1 MQRRN
6 TLMSYCIYLGA
17 ASVVVSNACTKTSAK
32 SQNPLPRA
40 SEAPTASG
48 PNVNP
53 SPTGGGNAE
62 AALLRFSLISLAG
75 ERVFCQNFSTANQ
88 LFPADLESIANGMA
102 GAQANIPASLP
113 NPFSVQTLALNIKPK
128 ICESIPELLSA
139 GHCALSLSK
148 QVATGTVSVQTEQ
161 RLLWKDVSVLAQAT
175 SVKASLD
182 SKTNALATKNA
193 LFASLQKQLSQQ
205 RLLLQI
211 LQGTSGNSALFSE
224 AEALLTNLREQTT
237 TLESDIR
244 GLEAELKPVQDE
256 LTIRIDELNTARAA
270 LKLACNPEGMGAA
283 NAVWKEN

>member
-1 MQRRN
+1 MTKKN
-6 TLMSYCIYLGA
+6 NLISYYIYLGA
-17 ASVVVSNACTKTSAK
+17 ASVILANACTKTSAK
-32 SQNPLPRA
+32 SQNPLP
-40 SEAPTASG
+40 STPQAPSTSG
-48 PNVNP
+48 PNTVP
-53 SPTGGGNAE
+53 SPAGGGNSE
-62 AALLRFSLISLAG
+62 AALLRFSLVSLAG

-102 GAQANIPASLP
+102 GAQANIPAGLP

-148 QVATGTVSVQTEQ
+148 QIATGTVSVQTEQ

-182 SKTNALATKNA
+182 SKTSALATKNA
-193 LFASLQKQLSQQ
+193 IFASLQKQVSQQ

-211 LQGTSGNSALFSE
+211 LQGTSGNAGLFSE
-224 AEALLTNLREQTT
+224 AQALLTNLQEQTT
-237 TLESDIR
+237 NLESDIK
-244 GLEAELKPVQDE
+244 GLEAELKPIQDE

-270 LKLACNPEGMGAA
+270 LKLACNPAGMGAE

>member
-1 MQRRN
+1 MQKKN
-6 TLMSYCIYLGA
+6 NLISYYIYLGA
-17 ASVVVSNACTKTSAK
+17 ASVILANACTKTSAK
-32 SQNPLPRA
+32 SQNPLP
-40 SEAPTASG
+40 STPQVPSTSG
-48 PNVNP
+48 PNTVP
-53 SPTGGGNAE
+53 SPAGGGNSE
-62 AALLRFSLISLAG
+62 AALLRSSIVSLAG

-102 GAQANIPASLP
+102 GAQANLPAGLP

-182 SKTNALATKNA
+182 GKTSALATKNA
-193 LFASLQKQLSQQ
+193 IFASLQKQVSQQ

-211 LQGTSGNSALFSE
+211 LQGTSGNAGLFTE
-224 AEALLTNLREQTT
+224 AQALLANLQEQTT
-237 TLESDIR
+237 NLESDIK
-244 GLEAELKPVQDE
+244 GLEAELKPIQDE

-270 LKLACNPEGMGAA
+270 LKLACNPAGMGAA
-283 NAVWKEN
+283 SASWKEN